1 MERENIITLL
11 EQDIKHNQLLN
22 GLEEIGLT
30 DNDKYTLSIDLLVA
44 DIMGYSEGNVP
55 DKWLEIYHQ
64 TMLAVPFNI
73 DIEEVNRRAV
83 ILFAVLSTI

>member
-44 DIMGYSEGNVP
+44 DING
-55 DKWLEIYHQ
+55 
-64 TMLAVPFNI
+64 
-73 DIEEVNRRAV
+73 
-83 ILFAVLSTI
+83 LS